1 MNSKLSDKVYEI
13 VSDIPRG
20 SVMTYGQIA
29 ERLGNKNLARVVG
42 NILHNNPTPIIVPC
56 HRVVN
61 SKGELA
67 KNFGFG
73 GIEKQKE
80 LLEAEGVVVKIKK
93 LRTSEVQKVIY
104 RVNI

>member
-1 MNSKLSDKVYEI
+1 MNSKLSNRVYEI
-13 VSDIPRG
+13 VSGIPRG

-29 ERLGNKNLARVVG
+29 EKLGNKNLARVVG
-42 NILHNNPTPIIVPC
+42 NILHKNLTPIIVPC

-61 SKGELA
+61 SQGKLA

-80 LLEAEGVVVKIKK
+80 LLEAEGVIIMNYKVVNK
-93 LRTSEVQKVIY
+93 
-104 RVNI
+104 N